1 MGLKDIRLIGTTSAG
16 GAVNIDGEAH
26 VLGILEAVQW
36 VDGSFD
42 NGVDAVLSV
51 IQPDGT
57 AQTLLTLTDAN
68 DDAWLYPRVPV
79 NDPTGAALD
88 DADGANLTKPLLVGK
103 PRLAIT
109 SGGNAKT
116 GGCILYY
123 WS

>member
-16 GAVNIDGEAH
+16 GAGNISRQGPG
-26 VLGILEAVQW
+26 LGILEGVQR
-36 VDGSFD
+36 VDGFFD
-42 NGVDAVLSV
+42 NGVDAVHSV
-51 IQPDGT
+51 TQPDGT
-57 AQTLLTLTDAN
+57 AQSLLTLTDAN